1 MRARRAVTLCI
12 GVVPLLLGA
21 CGGDDSKDTSPQA
34 KAFCVV
40 ADPVKKLSG
49 VLESEDPAAIKAAF
63 TAAETALTTVAGDPP
78 KDIATDV
85 ATIKAKFT
93 AANDAMKKANY
104 DLDQSTSRRARPSP
118 ISKTRTSPKLATTCR
133 LGPPSTARD
142 RLVLYTRSV

>member
-21 CGGDDSKDTSPQA
+21 CGDSGSSKDTSPQA

-40 ADPVKKLSG
+40 AQPVKNLSG
-49 VLESEDPAAIKAAF
+49 VLESDDPAANKSAFVAAD
-63 TAAETALTTVAGDPP
+63 TALSAVAGDPP
-78 KDIATDV
+78 KDIATDI

-104 DLDQSTSRRARPSP
+104 QMDTLDKTSGKAVTDLEDAEFVKAGDNVQAW
-118 ISKTRTSPKLATTCR
+118 TTKNC
-133 LGPPSTARD
+133 T
-142 RLVLYTRSV
+142 

>member
-21 CGGDDSKDTSPQA
+21 CGGDSDKDTSPQA

-49 VLESEDPAAIKAAF
+49 VLESEDPAEVKAKF
-63 TAAETALTTVAGDPP
+63 VAAETALAAVAGDPP
-78 KDIATDV
+78 KDIATDI
-85 ATIKAKFT
+85 ATIKAQFT

-104 DLDQSTSRRARPSP
+104 NIDQVDKASSKALSDLEDPAFTKAGDNVQAW
-118 ISKTRTSPKLATTCR
+118 TTKNC
-133 LGPPSTARD
+133 A
-142 RLVLYTRSV
+142 

>member
-21 CGGDDSKDTSPQA
+21 CGDSGSKDTSPQA

-40 ADPVKKLSG
+40 AQPVKNLSG
-49 VLESEDPAAIKAAF
+49 VLESDDPAAIKSAFVAAD
-63 TAAETALTTVAGDPP
+63 TALSAVAGDPP
-78 KDIATDV
+78 KDIATDI

-104 DLDQSTSRRARPSP
+104 QMDTLDKTSGKAVTDLEDAEFVKAGDNVQAW
-118 ISKTRTSPKLATTCR
+118 TTKNC
-133 LGPPSTARD
+133 T
-142 RLVLYTRSV
+142 

>member
-21 CGGDDSKDTSPQA
+21 CGGDSDKDTSPQA

-49 VLESEDPAAIKAAF
+49 VLESEDPAEVKAKF
-63 TAAETALTTVAGDPP
+63 VAAETALAAVAGDPP
-78 KDIATDV
+78 KDIAADI
-85 ATIKAKFT
+85 ATIKAQFT

-104 DLDQSTSRRARPSP
+104 NIDQVDKASSKALSDLEDPTFTKAGDNVQAW
-118 ISKTRTSPKLATTCR
+118 TTKNC
-133 LGPPSTARD
+133 A
-142 RLVLYTRSV
+142 

>member
-93 AANDAMKKANY
+93 AANEAMKKANY
-104 DLDQSTSRRARPSP
+104 DLDQIDKTS
-118 ISKTRTSPKLATTCR
+118 SKAVTDLEDADFTKAGDNVQAWTTKNC
-133 LGPPSTARD
+133 A
-142 RLVLYTRSV
+142 